1 MLTPN
6 RKHLGRALARR
17 SNYAIVSDILNSQ
30 VTRDYLLKKVG
41 VLLRKELTSMS
52 SDKTESILGK
62 QNMADLKSF
71 SWSKV
76 LNELSSNAPILLSIL
91 FSCTHTRKP
100 RTNKNAVIGMC
111 SAILLKFRNSKM
123 SMVKKMLSLILYAG
137 NSGKQVC

>member
-62 QNMADLKSF
+62 HDLKSF

-100 RTNKNAVIGMC
+100 RTNRNVGIGMC

-123 SMVKKMLSLILYAG
+123 SMVKKCCL
-137 NSGKQVC
+137 

>member
-1 MLTPN
+1 MLTPK
-6 RKHLGRALARR
+6 RKHLRRALARR

-100 RTNKNAVIGMC
+100 RTN
-111 SAILLKFRNSKM
+111 
-123 SMVKKMLSLILYAG
+123 
-137 NSGKQVC
+137 

>member
-30 VTRDYLLKKVG
+30 VTRDYLLKKVR

-52 SDKTESILGK
+52 SDKTESILDK
-62 QNMADLKSF
+62 QSMADLKSF
-71 SWSKV
+71 SWSKI
-76 LNELSSNAPILLSIL
+76 LNELSSNAPILLSIS

-100 RTNKNAVIGMC
+100 RTNRNAVIGMC
-111 SAILLKFRNSKM
+111 SVKFRNSKM
-123 SMVKKMLSLILYAG
+123 SMVKKNVVSNSLCW
-137 NSGKQVC
+137 K